1 MCYSHQ
7 ASHLTMM
14 KNGKK
19 YRLAVS
25 CLEDSKIFESH
36 PGSKRSAYQHTDQHH
51 DLLPKRGVVCQWQK
65 QHKRKRFL
73 KSSSEMSRKLP
84 ARLLL
89 VLQSLL
95 GVIGGPGCVFHGTL
109 HVRINSEGFA
119 GFVRSAVWRGS
130 LHLFTISP
138 WFSTRTAMSMN
149 ISCNSLIDCSSL
161 MNISCLENRFWG
173 NYR

>member
-1 MCYSHQ
+1 MRAIQVPRGALISTQ
-7 ASHLTMM
+7 ISIMIFFLSVE
-14 KNGKK
+14 
-19 YRLAVS
+19 LFVS
-25 CLEDSKIFESH
+25 GRNSTNAK
-36 PGSKRSAYQHTDQHH
+36 G
-51 DLLPKRGVVCQWQK
+51 
-65 QHKRKRFL
+65 FL
-73 KSSSEMSRKLP
+73 KNSSEMSRKLP

-89 VLQSLL
+89 VLKSLL
-95 GVIGGPGCVFHGTL
+95 GVIGGPGCVFHGAL

-119 GFVRSAVWRGS
+119 GFVRSAVGRGT

-149 ISCNSLIDCSSL
+149 ISCSSLIDCSSL

>member
-65 QHKRKRFL
+65 QHKRSRFL
-73 KSSSEMSRKLP
+73 KSRSEMSRKLP

-95 GVIGGPGCVFHGTL
+95 GVIGGPGCVFHGAL
-109 HVRINSEGFA
+109 HVRINSEGFT
-119 GFVRSAVWRGS
+119 GFVRSAGGRGS

-138 WFSTRTAMSMN
+138 WFSTKTAMSMN
-149 ISCNSLIDCSSL
+149 ISCSSLIDCSSL

-173 NYR
+173 NH